1 MEWAR
6 GGRRR
11 CGGRLLE
18 TKEKVENQQ
27 HEEERCWCYCE
38 GVHSL
43 LETSE
48 AIIDTTTSSCN
59 VRENRDQNRILIS

>member
-6 GGRRR
+6 GGGRR

-48 AIIDTTTSSCN
+48 AIIDTTTST
-59 VRENRDQNRILIS
+59 VAVMYVKIATRTEF

>member
-6 GGRRR
+6 GGGRR

-48 AIIDTTTSSCN
+48 AIILHYVPGTIQAIDTTGSIP
-59 VRENRDQNRILIS
+59 VPW